1 MVNFNTFFLV
11 SFKAVL
17 FLGTQWGKL
26 FLLDALGNDLS
37 QNQPQ
42 FGREGR
48 HTHSVAVSQ
57 ISIG

>member
-1 MVNFNTFFLV
+1 MALLNTFFLV
-11 SFKAVL
+11 LS
-17 FLGTQWGKL
+17 LGTQWGKL